1 MTAAGIGAEPVRR
14 NPKGGN
20 EMEETTLVAT
30 EVEVEADELEFDRET
45 LSDYLAMAH
54 RC

>member
-1 MTAAGIGAEPVRR
+1 M
-14 NPKGGN
+14 N
-20 EMEETTLVAT
+20 EITIAT
-30 EVEVEADELEFDRET
+30 GHVESDVTVDVEADELEFDRET